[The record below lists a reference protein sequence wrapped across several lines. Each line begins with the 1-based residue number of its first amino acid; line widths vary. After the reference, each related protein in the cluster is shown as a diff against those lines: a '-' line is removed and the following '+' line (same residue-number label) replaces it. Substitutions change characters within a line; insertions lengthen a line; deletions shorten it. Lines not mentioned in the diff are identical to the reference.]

1 MLHREIVQYLVEVG
15 GADVKLKDQLDRT
28 PADIAKEM
36 AQTDIMDYLN
46 NKMSQWYAL
55 CMQPWKQLYCDTE
68 ICSKL
73 HIITLLLTNLL
84 R

>member
-1 MLHREIVQYLVEVG
+1 MCNCYLLSLREIVQYLVEVG

-46 NKMSQWYAL
+46 NKMSQ
-55 CMQPWKQLYCDTE
+55 
-68 ICSKL
+68 
-73 HIITLLLTNLL
+73 
-84 R
+84 